1 LLPVF
6 IDEDEDHELALS
18 QSRFEPIWAVLKAL
32 RQHDEILADELDQ
45 LRYTLGRRGGI
56 SEEWPG
62 KIIIDLPELVG
73 EEFVDALRT
82 RVVET
87 STASWEF
94 WLGLLQAYVDGNGDA
109 LVPRGHTTPERH
121 KLAIWVTTQRTH
133 PERLIPER
141 IDRLDDL
148 GFIWDSDEHRW
159 ELMYSL
165 LRAYVDENGDA
176 LVPWGHTTPEGHN
189 LGSWV
194 SAQRTNKEQLT
205 PEQIKR
211 LDDLDFIWEPYE
223 HEWESMYS
231 LLQAY
236 VDENGDA
243 LVPTKHTTPEGHNL
257 GMWVNTQR
265 TQKKRFT
272 LERIERLD
280 DLGFIWDV
288 LEHQWELM
296 YRLLQ
301 AYVDENGDA
310 LVPAEHTT
318 PEGHKLGT
326 WVSNQRTRLERLT
339 PEQIKRLDDLGFIWD
354 VDEHRW
360 ELMYSLLKA
369 YLEEN
374 GDALVPRGHT
384 TPEGHKLGK
393 QLAQTQGEAHLRTD
407 KTARRPEIYLGC
419 EKKRAGGSQR
429 DRIAGGAYR
438 RTVRSRSLKPTN
450 S

>member
-1 LLPVF
+1 
-6 IDEDEDHELALS
+6 
-18 QSRFEPIWAVLKAL
+18 
-32 RQHDEILADELDQ
+32 
-45 LRYTLGRRGGI
+45 
-56 SEEWPG
+56 
-62 KIIIDLPELVG
+62 
-73 EEFVDALRT
+73 
-82 RVVET
+82 
-87 STASWEF
+87 
-94 WLGLLQAYVDGNGDA
+94 
-109 LVPRGHTTPERH
+109 
-121 KLAIWVTTQRTH
+121 
-133 PERLIPER
+133 
-141 IDRLDDL
+141 
-148 GFIWDSDEHRW
+148 
-159 ELMYSL
+159 
-165 LRAYVDENGDA
+165 
-176 LVPWGHTTPEGHN
+176 VPWGHTTPEGHN

-384 TPEGHKLGK
+384 TPEGHKLAIWVNNLRRRKERHTSEQIKRLDDLKFIWVVRRRGQVGAK
-393 QLAQTQGEAHLRTD
+393 EIESQVALIDGLFGLA
-407 KTARRPEIYLGC
+407 
-419 EKKRAGGSQR
+419 
-429 DRIAGGAYR
+429 
-438 RTVRSRSLKPTN
+438 V
-450 S
+450 